1 MLRTLSVLALAS
13 GLAIATGPSAFAQGT
28 PAQGMPM
35 GSMKTAP
42 DRTDQGKADDQAT
55 DRALKQAPNQAQAP
69 EGVTPTYHDTPE
81 DRMMRE
87 KTDDGAHDRNDTQR
101 DDTQR

>member
-1 MLRTLSVLALAS
+1 MLRTLSVVALAA
-13 GLAIATGPSAFAQGT
+13 GLAIATGPPAFAQGT
-28 PAQGMPM
+28 PQRIPQGMPM
-35 GSMKTAP
+35 GGMRTAP
-42 DRTDQGKADDQAT
+42 DRTDQGKADDRAT

-69 EGVTPTYHDTPE
+69 ERVTPTYHDTPE

-101 DDTQR
+101 